1 MPGAKVIEIA
11 EKSGGDPRFV
21 EKNGEIGTNGENAA
35 PCRETKTKFTFIT
48 KCKRD
53 IYLVELLEE
62 DPFEKCKFR
71 YKYYCNEPDDLCPS
85 KAKLTTFNAEDREIP
100 EKPTKDAASV
110 FVEYKSKVRV
120 ETIRR

>member
-1 MPGAKVIEIA
+1 M

-21 EKNGEIGTNGENAA
+21 EHNGEVGMNGENAG

-62 DPFEKCKFR
+62 DPFKKCKFR
-71 YKYYCNEPDDLCPS
+71 FKYYRNEPDDLCPS
-85 KAKLTTFNAEDREIP
+85 KARLTTFNDNDRGFP
-100 EKPTKDAASV
+100 EKPTKSAASI
-110 FVEYKSKVRV
+110 FNEYKAKIKNKRDSS
-120 ETIRR
+120 